1 MPQHDASRALCRK
14 GASTLSAR
22 SVLAM
27 AITLAL
33 TAPFGQA
40 LAQDTTA
47 PAAAAAQ
54 PGGQADPTTLDGV
67 KVTGQ
72 RAALDKALS
81 VKQMDDHV
89 VEVISAD
96 NMGQM
101 PNVTVAEA
109 LARLPGVSATL
120 DRGNASLATVRG
132 LGPRMTMGTVNGR
145 EIASSE
151 PDRAV
156 RWEVFPTEIVST
168 VKVYKSPSADL
179 IAGGIAATVDIS
191 TISPLDYTG
200 PTFVGTAGP
209 VFYDQGKDVKGYSPW
224 GSRFGASWV
233 HKINDDLAIAVGATY
248 QKQKNANALIG
259 SWGYT
264 DQATARDVDGDG
276 TSDATPWGAA
286 DQLKLVDQVRTGAMA
301 SLQWRSGNFEL
312 KADAL
317 YSRVRIDEDQ
327 MQSWYRNWNYSPTSW
342 WNQYDQPGSS
352 VHIIDNSVVGGTMIN
367 SQWGTPLEMDQV
379 IAKYN
384 EVKTLTAGGLN
395 GRWTGDAWTV
405 DADLS
410 ASQAK
415 RTNRWRS
422 VQFGL
427 NPDSISWDFSP
438 GHAPWISTSASA
450 PAWGISGSDEP
461 ATLRDRIAAV
471 AVSASR
477 QLEGAIN
484 RIEFG
489 ARASD
494 RTKRNRHSL
503 ANYADYDQP
512 VSTYADL
519 IQPSQIPGLNVP
531 PVYTGDVDAIANL
544 GFGGYD
550 PTALSEQMLDH
561 WDVTEKVQEAFAKA
575 VFSSNWLG
583 VDVTGNAG
591 VRLVNTRTT
600 STGYDTLDG
609 TSYAPSSASKRYTDV
624 LPSATVNFLLAD
636 DKILRL
642 SVAKVVARPPL
653 DELRTGRFLDNPAT
667 VSGQLTGSGGNPQ
680 LDPFRATQVD
690 LSYEWYFRK
699 ESMAAVAMYRK
710 WVGSSIGYKTAH
722 ETINGYDYLISGP
735 YNGGGGYIDGVELT
749 FQTPFWFIPGLENFG
764 IYSNLSYVDSNLKEF
779 SPANDPLPLSGL
791 ARRTGNVDLWY
802 SNGKLETRVGYSY
815 HSPYTTV
822 YGWNAASLVR
832 LDSMGT
838 WDASV
843 GWQFN
848 ARWSAKLQASNLTNA
863 PMRAYLDNLPYRL
876 ANMDDGGYQLFG
888 RRFALDLTFKF

>member
-1 MPQHDASRALCRK
+1 MSARHLLPVAIAL
-14 GASTLSAR
+14 ALSAT
-22 SVLAM
+22 A
-27 AITLAL
+27 AQTLAQEAN
-33 TAPFGQA
+33 TPA
-40 LAQDTTA
+40 TTD
-47 PAAAAAQ
+47 Q
-54 PGGQADPTTLDGV
+54 VTSPTTLDSV

-81 VKQMDDHV
+81 VKQVDDHV

-200 PTFVGTAGP
+200 PQFVGTAGP
-209 VFYDQGKDVKGYSPW
+209 VFYDQGKDVDGYSPW
-224 GSRFGASWV
+224 GNRFGASWV
-233 HKINDDLAIAVGATY
+233 HKINDDLAIAIGATY
-248 QKQKNANALIG
+248 QKQKNANSLIG

-276 TSDATPWGAA
+276 DADATPWGAA

-301 SLQWRSGNFEL
+301 SLQWRRGNFEL

-327 MQSWYRNWNYSPTSW
+327 MQSWFRNWDYSSGSW
-342 WNQYDQPGSS
+342 WNQYAQPGSS
-352 VHIIDNSVVGGTMIN
+352 VHIIDNNVVGGRMVN
-367 SQWGTPLEMDQV
+367 SEWGTPLEMDQV
-379 IAKYN
+379 IAKYD

-395 GRWTGDAWTV
+395 GRWSGETWTI
-405 DADLS
+405 DTDLS

-427 NPDSISWDFSP
+427 NPDSISWDFAP
-438 GHAPWISTSASA
+438 GHAPWIAVSSST
-450 PAWGISGSDEP
+450 PTWGISGSDEP
-461 ATLRDRIAAV
+461 QELRDRIAAL
-471 AVSASR
+471 AINASR
-477 QLEGAIN
+477 QLDGVIS

-494 RTKRNRHSL
+494 RVKENRHWL
-503 ANYADYDQP
+503 ANYSGFDQP
-512 VSTYADL
+512 ISAYDGLYQAAE
-519 IQPSQIPGLNVP
+519 IPGLNVP
-531 PVYTGDVDAIANL
+531 PVYSGDVDAIAAV
-544 GFGGYD
+544 GFGGFA
-550 PTALSEQMLDH
+550 PSLLAEQMLDH
-561 WDVTEKVQEAFAKA
+561 WEVREKVQEAFAKA
-575 VFSSNWLG
+575 VFSSTWFG

-600 STGYDTLDG
+600 SDGYDTQDG
-609 TSYAPSSASKRYTDV
+609 STYAPSHASKHYTDV
-624 LPSATVNFLLAD
+624 LPSATANFLLAE
-636 DKILRL
+636 DKILRV

-667 VSGQLTGSGGNPQ
+667 VSGQLTGNGGNPQ
-680 LDPFRATQVD
+680 LDPFRATQLD

-699 ESMAAVAMYRK
+699 ESMAALALYRK
-710 WVGSSIGYKTAH
+710 WVDSSIGYRTEH
-722 ETINGYDYLISGP
+722 ETINGNDYLISGP
-735 YNGGGGYIDGVELT
+735 YNGGGGYINGVELT
-749 FQTPFWFIPGLENFG
+749 FQTPFWFIPGMENFG
-764 IYSNLSYVDSNLKEF
+764 VYSNFSLVDSNLKEF
-779 SPANDPLPLSGL
+779 APSDNPLPLSGL
-791 ARRTGNVDLWY
+791 ARRTGNIDLWY

-832 LDSMGT
+832 LDSMGS
-838 WDASV
+838 WDASI

-848 ARWSAKLQASNLTNA
+848 DHWSVKLQGSNLTNE
-863 PMRAYLDNLPYRL
+863 PMRAYTDNRPYRL
-876 ANMDDGGYQLFG
+876 ANMDDGGYQLYG
-888 RRFALDLTFKF
+888 RRIALDVTFKF